1 MVKLTINIF
10 NEFAREM
17 WDLQRHSLE
26 PLASTSETDDEVIVE
41 VDLPLVK
48 KDDIALRLIEEGL
61 EIEASLTRCV
71 RFERWGTVQRS
82 CEFRSFY
89 KIVPLPSPVV
99 PDGTTATFKKGI
111 LRINLKKKK
120 EIEYRIPIL

>member
-1 MVKLTINIF
+1 MTINIF

-48 KDDIALRLIEEGL
+48 KDDIVLRLIEEGL